1 MGALILA
8 GLVGVLPLQPI
19 VLSAVA
25 AELRLAPLAL
35 VAGLVAGYAVLGVML
50 SLLTTA
56 IGLELD
62 MPRIGAAAM

>member
-8 GLVGVLPLQPI
+8 GLTGVLPLQPI
-19 VLSAVA
+19 VLGAVA

-35 VAGLVAGYAVLGVML
+35 VAGLVAGYAVIGVML

-56 IGLELD
+56 IGLNPVML
-62 MPRIGAAAM
+62 IVAAAM